1 MIDARDHCIVGEY
14 LHAGQ
19 NTALAS
25 DPLSDG
31 SQHLPNTVANIIV
44 IGITWGMCN

>member
-1 MIDARDHCIVGEY
+1 MTKVGKY

-31 SQHLPNTVANIIV
+31 SQHLPDIVVTVANIIV